1 MGLYLAHTA
10 KDGRTQTVLQ
20 HLTGTAK
27 QCAAFAD
34 TFHAPEQG
42 QLAGSAHD
50 VGKYSDAF
58 QRRLLHDG
66 PKVDHA
72 TAGAFECLKL
82 GQLFAAFAVAGHHG
96 GLPDGGGR
104 GDGPDA
110 GTFFGRINRAAQ
122 GKLDDYSAWKA
133 ELTLPRAPLPDY
145 LQKDK
150 LAGMFFT
157 RMLFSCLVDADYT
170 DTGEFMD
177 GQSRGFGGTMSME
190 HLWERLQTYRSRTS
204 YTLPHTSG
212 TPRSMPSRVYTA
224 SMPVR
229 MEYSVVKIVSRGVS
243 ANWPIKAK
251 LTAPSGTT
259 SGRSPLARGIKKA
272 VI

>member
-10 KDGRTQTVLQ
+10 EDGRTQTVLQ

-122 GKLDDYSAWKA
+122 DKQGILSLMESDFFPFRTVAERFHLIDSPTVTVYVPRGEEA
-133 ELTLPRAPLPDY
+133 ELIARLRGGEHSRDLYRRLGQYGVSVYEDHFKALDRAGVLDRLEDGSFVLNDPSLY
-145 LQKDK
+145 SE
-150 LAGMFFT
+150 T
-157 RMLFSCLVDADYT
+157 
-170 DTGEFMD
+170 TGL
-177 GQSRGFGGTMSME
+177 SME
-190 HLWERLQTYRSRTS
+190 AE
-204 YTLPHTSG
+204 G
-212 TPRSMPSRVYTA
+212 G
-224 SMPVR
+224 
-229 MEYSVVKIVSRGVS
+229 K
-243 ANWPIKAK
+243 ANF
-251 LTAPSGTT
+251 
-259 SGRSPLARGIKKA
+259 
-272 VI
+272 V

>member
-10 KDGRTQTVLQ
+10 EDGRTQTVLQ

-27 QCAAFAD
+27 RCAAFAD

-133 ELTLPRAPLPDY
+133 ELTLPRAPPAGLSAKGQAGRHVLHPDAVLLPGGCGLYRYRRIHGRTEPRLRRHDVHGASVGAVT
-145 LQKDK
+145 DIHI
-150 LAGMFFT
+150 
-157 RMLFSCLVDADYT
+157 RLVPA
-170 DTGEFMD
+170 
-177 GQSRGFGGTMSME
+177 
-190 HLWERLQTYRSRTS
+190 
-204 YTLPHTSG
+204 
-212 TPRSMPSRVYTA
+212 
-224 SMPVR
+224 
-229 MEYSVVKIVSRGVS
+229 
-243 ANWPIKAK
+243 
-251 LTAPSGTT
+251 
-259 SGRSPLARGIKKA
+259 
-272 VI
+272 

>member
-1 MGLYLAHTA
+1 M
-10 KDGRTQTVLQ
+10 
-20 HLTGTAK
+20 
-27 QCAAFAD
+27 
-34 TFHAPEQG
+34 
-42 QLAGSAHD
+42 
-50 VGKYSDAF
+50 
-58 QRRLLHDG
+58 
-66 PKVDHA
+66 
-72 TAGAFECLKL
+72 KL

-170 DTGEFMD
+170 DTGESWTD
-177 GQSRGFGGTMSME
+177 RAAASEARVPWSICGSGYR
-190 HLWERLQTYRSRTS
+190 HTY
-204 YTLPHTSG
+204 PMV
-212 TPRSMPSRVYTA
+212 PA
-224 SMPVR
+224 
-229 MEYSVVKIVSRGVS
+229 
-243 ANWPIKAK
+243 
-251 LTAPSGTT
+251 
-259 SGRSPLARGIKKA
+259 
-272 VI
+272 